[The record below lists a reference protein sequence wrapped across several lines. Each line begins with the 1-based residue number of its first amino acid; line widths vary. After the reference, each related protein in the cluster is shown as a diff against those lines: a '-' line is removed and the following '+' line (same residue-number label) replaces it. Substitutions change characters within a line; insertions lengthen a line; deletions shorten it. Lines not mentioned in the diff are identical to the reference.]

1 MGLPAGLDGVSDTA
15 GPDTFGTAPWRTQSV
30 CQRHALPVS
39 HELAE
44 PTCLSGS
51 HIHWSPDLP
60 INVQCRKLYAG
71 AGRSVGMAS
80 EGTFAG
86 YGGRHVP
93 EPLEEPLA
101 QLAREF
107 ETATASESFHEEFE
121 HLLEHFGGRP
131 TPVFYAETLSERY
144 GTDIYFKHE
153 DLLHGGAHKLNN
165 TLGQGLLAKRT
176 GKERLIAETGAGQH
190 GTATAMVGALL
201 GLDTTIY
208 MGRTDM
214 QRQEM
219 NVFRMRLLGAELKE
233 VTRGNEGLAEAVDAA
248 LEDLVANQAKTH
260 YLVGSAVGPDP
271 YPRMVRE
278 FQSVIGREARE
289 QIQQLHGELPDACV
303 ACVGGG
309 SNSIG
314 LFHAF
319 RDDPVEFYGAEP
331 AGKGL
336 NSGQHSAPL
345 SQTEQAPQIFQ
356 GMKTQVIDEE
366 TENHSVSA
374 GLDYPAVGPEHAA
387 LQELG
392 RAEYHGITDDEALAA
407 FREVSEAEGIIP
419 ALEPSH
425 ALALAF
431 KLAEEDRHD
440 TILINMCGRGD
451 KDMQT
456 AAEKFD
462 LA

>member
-1 MGLPAGLDGVSDTA
+1 
-15 GPDTFGTAPWRTQSV
+15 
-30 CQRHALPVS
+30 
-39 HELAE
+39 
-44 PTCLSGS
+44 
-51 HIHWSPDLP
+51 
-60 INVQCRKLYAG
+60 
-71 AGRSVGMAS
+71 MAS
-80 EGTFAG
+80 DGDFEG

-93 EPLEEPLA
+93 EALEEPLA
-101 QLAREF
+101 QLAADFDEAVDDPAFF
-107 ETATASESFHEEFE
+107 ERFE
-121 HLLEHFGGRP
+121 YLLEHFGGRP

-144 GTDIYFKHE
+144 GADIHLKHE

-165 TLGQGLLAKRT
+165 TLGQALLAKRQ

-201 GLDTTIY
+201 NLPVTVY
-208 MGRTDM
+208 MGRKDV

-219 NVFRMRLLGAELKE
+219 NVFRMRLLGAEVEE

-248 LEDLVANQAKTH
+248 LEDYATSFADTH

-271 YPRMVRE
+271 FPRMVRE

-289 QIQQLHGELPDACV
+289 QVQSMHGDLPDACV

-309 SNSIG
+309 SNAIG

-319 RDDPVEFYGAEP
+319 KEDDVAFYGAEP
-331 AGKGL
+331 AGRGL
-336 NSGQHSAPL
+336 DSGHHSAPL
-345 SQTEQAPQIFQ
+345 SASKQEEPQIFQ
-356 GMKTQVIDEE
+356 GMKTRVIDDD

-387 LQELG
+387 LQALG
-392 RAEYHGITDDEALAA
+392 RAEYHGITDDEALSA
-407 FREVSEAEGIIP
+407 FRELSETEGIIP

-425 ALALAF
+425 AIALAI
-431 KLAEEDRHD
+431 KLAEEGRHD
-440 TILINMCGRGD
+440 TLLVNLCGRGD

-456 AAEKFD
+456 AAEKLD
-462 LA
+462 LS